1 VSTTLERINVT
12 RTQSNVKCRTILLK
26 KTKQST
32 YHDNGTGIKLL
43 GFIGRTIIMA

>member
-1 VSTTLERINVT
+1 MEDNIV
-12 RTQSNVKCRTILLK
+12 K

-43 GFIGRTIIMA
+43 RFIGRTIIMA